1 MRFAPLFLAAL
12 CALVLFSGLGRVGFM
27 DWREARGALV
37 ARELVTRREAL
48 TPLLNTQ
55 PWFEKPMASYALD
68 VLAEWRHPGSPSTSR
83 ILRAIAAIALLLLT
97 ASIGAQHL
105 GARAGWIAAGVLG
118 SSIAF
123 PLAARTD
130 GTQVL
135 ATLFGWAG
143 CAGFADALFGRRG
156 GREARLLVAYGGLAA
171 ALLCGGLLPALW
183 PFAGAA
189 LRSDGNYPNRLNKII
204 NLFETLPED
213 ERRETL
219 VSYADNAKKQEP
231 REGEKFDLVD
241 VRKDEE
247 CMDTVGVYLH
257 VDEHG
262 KAHIRMTL
270 GPEVQTLTRSMTA
283 ILCKGL
289 EGSTPQEILD
299 LPSDFVTRIVG
310 TELVRI
316 RSQTIYYVLTRI
328 KSICKV
334 YLDRQRMA
342 QVA

>member
-1 MRFAPLFLAAL
+1 MVRGQNGAIKLARRL
-12 CALVLFSGLGRVGFM
+12 KR
-27 DWREARGALV
+27 
-37 ARELVTRREAL
+37 ARER
-48 TPLLNTQ
+48 Q
-55 PWFEKPMASYALD
+55 ISKDCSKLD
-68 VLAEWRHPGSPSTSR
+68 D
-83 ILRAIAAIALLLLT
+83 
-97 ASIGAQHL
+97 
-105 GARAGWIAAGVLG
+105 AR
-118 SSIAF
+118 
-123 PLAARTD
+123 
-130 GTQVL
+130 
-135 ATLFGWAG
+135 
-143 CAGFADALFGRRG
+143 
-156 GREARLLVAYGGLAA
+156 
-171 ALLCGGLLPALW
+171 PAL
-183 PFAGAA
+183 P
-189 LRSDGNYPNRLNKII
+189 SDGIYPDKLGKII

-231 REGEKFDLVD
+231 RKGENFDLVD

-257 VDEHG
+257 LDENG
-262 KAHIRMTL
+262 KAQIRMTL

-310 TELVRI
+310 SELVRV

-334 YLDRQRMA
+334 YLNRQRMA